1 MKAFKAYDIRGEWG
15 ADLNE
20 EIAYRIGFF
29 LHRILDVD
37 TVLVGRDM
45 RLSSD
50 TFFDCLTRGITDSGV
65 NVDEIGLSTTP
76 MVYWSTAKYGYDA
89 SVMITASH
97 NPKHHNGLKI
107 SKTNALPVGYDTGLN
122 KLEAFVESDEACVP
136 VAKKGVI
143 RHKEVKD
150 DYLKFQRGYVGDLSN
165 LNIAVDCSNGMS
177 SIFVH
182 ELIGKA
188 HYINDVLDGNFP
200 NHEPNPLE
208 ANAQEQ
214 IKALVK
220 KEKCDIGLLFDGD
233 ADRITF
239 IDELGNFISPDLII
253 AFLGNYFIG
262 EKHEK
267 GIVLQDIRSSRAIQE
282 YLNRYQAKVETWR
295 VGRAYAA
302 LKLRELDGVY
312 GGELAGHYYFREFY
326 YSDSALLAASIVLR
340 LLAEFKR
347 QGRTMSDIVKEIT
360 PYHNSGEINFKL
372 ERKQEAM
379 DAVRDYYS
387 GLEKPERYLDF
398 DGYRLDYPD
407 WWFNIRPSNTEPYLR
422 FLAEA
427 KSESRLKE
435 IVNKVTE
442 IVRSFSLILVIV
454 LSIVLSSC
462 SSNVE
467 KSRIA
472 FDKGMEIMF
481 NSSRFE
487 EAEEQFTLAIKYDPN
502 SYEAYYYRGCA
513 KYNRGLYQKAIGDF
527 EKALEIRPNYADA
540 EFSLGDIYYLLN
552 DRDKACYYYKAAKR
566 DGRQNMDDYVKACPD

>member
-15 ADLNE
+15 TDLNK
-20 EIAYRIGFF
+20 EIAYRIGYF
-29 LHRILDVD
+29 LRRVLDVD

-50 TFFDCLTRGITDSGV
+50 TLFDNLTRGITDSGL

-107 SKTNALPVGYDTGLN
+107 SMTNALPVGYDTGLN
-122 KLEAFVESDEACVP
+122 RLEAFVESDEPCVP
-136 VAKKGVI
+136 VEKKGVI

-150 DYLKFQRGYVGDLSN
+150 EYLKFQLGYVGDLSN

-177 SIFVH
+177 SLFVH
-182 ELIGKA
+182 QLIGKA

-208 ANAQEQ
+208 AVSQEQ

-220 KEKCDIGLLFDGD
+220 KEGCDIGLLFDGD

-239 IDELGNFISPDLII
+239 IDEQGNFISPDLMI
-253 AFLGNYFIG
+253 AFLGKYFLG
-262 EKHEK
+262 ERHEK

-312 GGELAGHYYFREFY
+312 GGELAGHYYFRDFY

-347 QGRTMSDIVKEIT
+347 QGRTMSSIVSEISQ
-360 PYHNSGEINFKL
+360 YHNSGEINFKL

-379 DAVRDYYS
+379 DAVRDHYTA
-387 GLEKPERYLDF
+387 LEKPERYLDF

-427 KSESRLKE
+427 KDEHKLKDV
-435 IVNKVTE
+435 IKKVTD
-442 IVRSFSLILVIV
+442 IVKTFACLLLFCV
-454 LSIVLSSC
+454 LFAGCGNNI
-462 SSNVE
+462 E
-467 KSRIA
+467 KSRLH
-472 FDKGMEIMF
+472 FDRGLELMY
-481 NSSRFE
+481 NTAHSA
-487 EAEEQFTLAIKYDPN
+487 EAEEEFTLAIKYDDTN
-502 SYEAYYYRGCA
+502 CEAFYYRGCT
-513 KYNRGLYQKAIGDF
+513 KFNQGKFDSAILDF
-527 EKALEIRPNYADA
+527 EKALEIRPDYQEA
-540 EFSLGDIYYLLN
+540 EFSLGRIYFIKN
-552 DRDKACYYYKAAKR
+552 DYDMACYYYRAAQR
-566 DGRQNMDDYVKACPD
+566 HGRENMEDYVKSCPQ

>member
-1 MKAFKAYDIRGEWG
+1 MRAFKAYDIRGEWG
-15 ADLNE
+15 IDLNE
-20 EIAYRIGFF
+20 EIAYRIGYF

-50 TFFDCLTRGITDSGV
+50 AMFDNLTRGITDSGV

-76 MVYWSTAKYGYDA
+76 MVYWSTAKYGYNA

-97 NPKHHNGLKI
+97 NPKNHNGLKI
-107 SKTNALPVGYDTGLN
+107 SRTNALPVGYDTGLN
-122 KLEAFVESDEACVP
+122 RLEAYVESDEVCVP
-136 VAKKGVI
+136 VEKKGII
-143 RHKEVKD
+143 RHKEVKE
-150 DYLKFQRGYVGDLSN
+150 DYLKFQLGYVGDLSN

-182 ELIGKA
+182 QLIGEA
-188 HYINDVLDGNFP
+188 HYINDTLDGNFP

-208 ANAQEQ
+208 AVSQEQ

-239 IDELGNFISPDLII
+239 IDEMGNFISPDLMI
-253 AFLGNYFIG
+253 AFLGNYFLG
-262 EKHEK
+262 ERHEK

-312 GGELAGHYYFREFY
+312 GGELAGLYYFRDFY

-347 QGRTMSDIVKEIT
+347 QGRTLSDIVKEISQ
-360 PYHNSGEINFKL
+360 YHNSGEINFKL

-379 DAVRDYYS
+379 DAVRDHFADI
-387 GLEKPERYLDF
+387 EPPERYLDF
-398 DGYRLDYPD
+398 DGYRLDYRD

-427 KSESRLKE
+427 KSESKLK
-435 IVNKVTE
+435 
-442 IVRSFSLILVIV
+442 
-454 LSIVLSSC
+454 SIVEQVSKMIKSFACLLLFCILFTSC
-462 SSNVE
+462 GNNLE
-467 KSRIA
+467 KSRVA
-472 FDKGMEIMF
+472 LDKGIELMY
-481 NSSRFE
+481 NTTKSA
-487 EAEEQFTLAIKYDPN
+487 EAEEQFTLAIKYDEN
-502 SYEAYYYRGCA
+502 NYEAYYYRGCTKVNQA
-513 KYNRGLYQKAIGDF
+513 KFDDAIQDF
-527 EKALEIRPNYADA
+527 EKAIEIHPGYQEA
-540 EFSLGDIYYLLN
+540 EFNLGRIYSIKN
-552 DRDKACYYYKAAKR
+552 DLDMACYYYRAAQSH
-566 DGRQNMDDYVKACPD
+566 GRENMEDYVKFCPK

>member
-15 ADLNE
+15 TDLNE

-50 TFFDCLTRGITDSGV
+50 AMFDNLTRGITDSGV

-76 MVYWSTAKYGYDA
+76 MVYWSTARYGYDA

-97 NPKHHNGLKI
+97 NPKNHNGLKI

-122 KLEAFVESDEACVP
+122 KLEAFVESDEVCVP
-136 VAKKGVI
+136 VEKKGVI

-150 DYLKFQRGYVGDLSN
+150 EYLMFQLGYVGDLSN

-177 SIFVH
+177 SLFAH
-182 ELIGKA
+182 QLIGKA

-208 ANAQEQ
+208 ATAQEQ

-220 KEKCDIGLLFDGD
+220 KERCDIGLLFDGD

-239 IDELGNFISPDLII
+239 IDELGNFISPDLMI
-253 AFLGNYFIG
+253 AFLGNYFLG
-262 EKHEK
+262 ERHEK

-302 LKLRELDGVY
+302 LKLRELDGCY
-312 GGELAGHYYFREFY
+312 GGELAGHYYFRDFY

-347 QGRTMSDIVKEIT
+347 QGRTMSDIVREISQ
-360 PYHNSGEINFKL
+360 YNNSGEINFKL

-379 DAVRDYYS
+379 DAVRDHFA
-387 GLEKPERYLDF
+387 GIEKPERYLDF

-427 KSESRLKE
+427 KSENKLKS
-435 IVNKVTE
+435 IVDKVT
-442 IVRSFSLILVIV
+442 
-454 LSIVLSSC
+454 SIVKTFSC
-462 SSNVE
+462 LLLFCILFASCGQNIE

-472 FDKGMEIMF
+472 FDKGLELMY
-481 NSSRFE
+481 NTAKSA
-487 EAEEQFTLAIKYDPN
+487 EAEEQFSIAIKYDKDN
-502 SYEAYYYRGCA
+502 FEAYYYRGCT
-513 KYNRGLYQKAIGDF
+513 KFNRRLYDAAILDF
-527 EKALEIRPNYADA
+527 EKAIELHPGYNDA
-540 EFSLGDIYYLLN
+540 EFNLGRIYFIK
-552 DRDKACYYYKAAKR
+552 DDHDMACYYYRAAQR
-566 DGRQNMDDYVKACPD
+566 HGRENMEDYVKTCPE